1 MDDVV
6 RPASRS
12 EVDIVAR
19 VLAEAFQDDPMSKWV
34 FPGDDRR
41 RVVQPLFFKAF
52 TEAAFAD
59 GEVYLAH
66 DHSAASLWFRTEGG
80 ESPEEFMDRF
90 AALDADDLDRFTVVS
105 ELMAMHSTHSAP
117 HLHWQFCGLL
127 PSAQRKGLGSAIARQ
142 HFRRLD
148 AEGIP
153 CSGEAS
159 SADSLR
165 LWRRH
170 GFVEAG
176 EPFAPPGGP
185 LMYPIWRDPRG

>member
-1 MDDVV
+1 MEDVV

-12 EVDIVAR
+12 EVDLVAR
-19 VLAEAFQDDPMSKWV
+19 VLGEAFQDDPVSQWV
-34 FPGDDRR
+34 FPGDERR
-41 RVVQPLFFKAF
+41 REVQPTFFRAF

-66 DHSAASLWFRTEGG
+66 DHTAASLWFRSEGG

-90 AALDADDLDRFTVVS
+90 AFLDADDLDRFSVLS
-105 ELMAMHSTHSAP
+105 ELMASNSTHSEP

-127 PSAQRKGLGSAIARQ
+127 PSAQRKGVGSAIARQ

-159 SADSLR
+159 SARSAR

-170 GFVEAG
+170 GFVDSG

-185 LMYPIWRDPRG
+185 EMFPIWREPQG

>member
-1 MDDVV
+1 MDDVI

-12 EVDIVAR
+12 EVDAVAR
-19 VLAEAFQDDPMSKWV
+19 VLAEAFQDDPISKWV
-34 FPGDDRR
+34 FPGDERR
-41 RVVQPLFFKAF
+41 RAVQPVFFKAF

-66 DHSAASLWFRTEGG
+66 DHSAASLWFRTEDG

-90 AALDADDLDRFTVVS
+90 AALDADDLRRFAVIG
-105 ELMAMHSTHSAP
+105 ELMAAHSNYPAP

-127 PSAQRKGLGSAIARQ
+127 PSTQRKGLGSAIARQ

-148 AEGIP
+148 AEGLA

-159 SADSLR
+159 SARSLR
-165 LWRRH
+165 LWRQH
-170 GFVEAG
+170 GFVETG
-176 EPFAPPGGP
+176 EPFSPPGGP
-185 LMYPIWRDPRG
+185 QMYPIWRDPQG

>member
-19 VLAEAFQDDPMSKWV
+19 ILSESFQDDPVNAWV
-34 FPGDDRR
+34 FPGAEHRR
-41 RVVQPLFFKAF
+41 SAHPVFFKAF

-66 DHSAASLWFRTEGG
+66 DHSAASLWFRSEGG
-80 ESPEEFMDRF
+80 ESPEEFLDRF
-90 AALDADDLDRFTVVS
+90 AALDAEDFARLVAVT
-105 ELMAMHSTHSAP
+105 ELLGAHMGPEP
-117 HLHWQFCGLL
+117 HLHWQFCGVV
-127 PSAQRKGLGSAIARQ
+127 PTSQRHGLGSAIARQ
-142 HFRRLD
+142 HFRRID

-153 CSGEAS
+153 CAGEAS
-159 SADSLR
+159 NPDSAR

-170 GFVEAG
+170 GFVDAG
-176 EPFAPPGGP
+176 EPFGLPGGP
-185 LMYPIWRDPRG
+185 RFFPIWREPQG

>member
-1 MDDVV
+1 MEDVV

-12 EVDIVAR
+12 EVDVVAR
-19 VLAEAFQDDPMSKWV
+19 VLSEAFQDDPVSTWV
-34 FPGDDRR
+34 FPGDERR
-41 RVVQPLFFKAF
+41 RELHPKFFRAF

-66 DHSAASLWFRTEGG
+66 DRTAASLWFRTEGG
-80 ESPEEFMDRF
+80 ESPEEFLDRF
-90 AALDADDLDRFTVVS
+90 AALDKDDFLRLKEIMELLGANGADP
-105 ELMAMHSTHSAP
+105 EP
-117 HLHWQFCGLL
+117 PLHWQFCGIL

-148 AEGIP
+148 ADGIS

-159 SADSLR
+159 STTSLR

-170 GFVEAG
+170 GFVDAG
-176 EPFAPPGGP
+176 EPYGPPGGP
-185 LMYPIWRDPRG
+185 LFYPIRRDPQG

>member
-12 EVDIVAR
+12 EVDTVAR
-19 VLAEAFQDDPMSKWV
+19 ILAEAFQSDPVNAWV
-34 FPGDDRR
+34 FPGDEHRR
-41 RVVQPLFFKAF
+41 AVHPVFFRAF

-80 ESPEEFMDRF
+80 ESPEEFLDRF
-90 AALDADDLDRFTVVS
+90 AALDAEDFERLVLIT
-105 ELMAMHSTHSAP
+105 ELLGTHMNPAP
-117 HLHWQFCGLL
+117 HLHWQFCGVL
-127 PSAQRKGLGSAIARQ
+127 PTSQRKGLGGAIAQQ

-153 CSGEAS
+153 CAGEAS
-159 SADSLR
+159 TADSAR

-170 GFVEAG
+170 GFVDAG
-176 EPFAPPGGP
+176 EPFGPPDGP
-185 LMYPIWRDPRG
+185 RFFPIWREPRG

>member
-19 VLAEAFQDDPMSKWV
+19 VLAAAFQDDPVSKWV
-34 FPGDDRR
+34 FPGEEHRLEA
-41 RVVQPLFFKAF
+41 QPVFFKAF

-66 DHSAASLWFRTEGG
+66 DHSAASLWFRTDGG
-80 ESPEEFMDRF
+80 ESPEEFMARF
-90 AALDADDLDRFTVVS
+90 AALDEDDMQRFAVLS
-105 ELMAMHSTHSAP
+105 ELMAAHSNHHEP

-127 PSAQRKGLGSAIARQ
+127 PAAQRKGLGSAIARQ

-148 AEGIP
+148 AKGVA
-153 CSGEAS
+153 CAGEAS
-159 SADSLR
+159 SADSAR

-170 GFVEAG
+170 GFVDSG

-185 LMYPIWRDPRG
+185 MMYPIWRAPRG

>member
-1 MDDVV
+1 MHDVV

-12 EVDIVAR
+12 EVDVVAR
-19 VLAEAFQDDPMSKWV
+19 VLGEAFQDDPVSKWV
-34 FPGDDRR
+34 FPGDERR
-41 RVVQPLFFKAF
+41 REVQPAFFRAF

-66 DHSAASLWFRTEGG
+66 DHTAASLWFRSDGG

-90 AALDADDLDRFTVVS
+90 AFLDPDDLDRFAVLS
-105 ELMAMHSTHSAP
+105 ELMAANSVHPRP
-117 HLHWQFCGLL
+117 HLHWQFCGLV
-127 PSAQRKGLGSAIARQ
+127 PSAQGKGVGSAIARQ

-148 AEGIP
+148 AEGVP

-159 SADSLR
+159 SGRSAR

-170 GFVEAG
+170 GFVDSG

-185 LMYPIWRDPRG
+185 QMFPIWREPQG

>member
-12 EVDIVAR
+12 EVDVVAR
-19 VLAEAFQDDPMSKWV
+19 VLAEAFQDDPVSRWV
-34 FPGDDRR
+34 FPGDERR

-52 TEAAFAD
+52 TEAAFAG

-66 DHSAASLWFRTEGG
+66 DHRAASLWLHTEGG
-80 ESPEEFMDRF
+80 ESPEEFMARF
-90 AALDADDLDRFTVVS
+90 AFLDPDDLERFTVLS
-105 ELMAMHSTHSAP
+105 ELMAANSTHTEP

-127 PSAQRKGLGSAIARQ
+127 PAAQRKGVGSAIARQ

-148 AEGIP
+148 AEGIAA
-153 CSGEAS
+153 SGEAS
-159 SADSLR
+159 SARSAK

-170 GFVEAG
+170 GFVDSG

-185 LMYPIWRDPRG
+185 QMYPIWREPRG